1 MAFEGTKER
10 LAQIEKSSV
19 ILNSMIKMD
28 GLEWDHR
35 VAIIDATIAIEN
47 QINEMKSF
55 LEKHDVER

>member
-47 QINEMKSF
+47 QINDMKSF

>member
-35 VAIIDATIAIEN
+35 VAIIDATIAIES

>member
-35 VAIIDATIAIEN
+35 VAIIDATIAIES

-55 LEKHDVER
+55 LEKHNVER

>member
-1 MAFEGTKER
+1 MAFDGTKER